1 MEQSPIEGA
10 TTELVKRDGIVQ
22 RTRSG
27 IICCGNIVYD
37 TLVKPVD
44 ELHWGRG
51 TTFVDSIE
59 YRAGGN
65 GANTSRAL
73 TILGMPVRLLGA
85 VGSDDAGRF
94 VMGVLR
100 ESGVDT
106 SHVAELAAPTAAT
119 VALVNSAGERKFFHR
134 PGASCEAFAE
144 PIDFTP
150 ELCEGMSHFHLASLF
165 VLPRLRARGPEML
178 IRAREAALTT
188 SFDTNWDPQEG
199 WMATLEPCLPYVDIL
214 FMNEDEAY
222 MMTGCSDPAAAASTV
237 IAKGLRTAVMK
248 LGGRGCAIYDD
259 EQEIVCAAFDVAA
272 KDTTGAGDC
281 FVAGFLAAR
290 QRGASL
296 AEAGQFAN
304 AVAAMSVQK
313 IGAVEG
319 VLPLAETEAW
329 MHSTPV
335 RG

>member
-1 MEQSPIEGA
+1 VE
-10 TTELVKRDGIVQ
+10 

-27 IICCGNIVYD
+27 IICCGNIVHD

-59 YRAGGN
+59 CRAGGN
-65 GANTSRAL
+65 GANTARAL
-73 TILGMPVRLLGA
+73 AILGMPVRLLGA
-85 VGSDDAGRF
+85 VGDDDAGRF
-94 VMGVLR
+94 IMHVLR
-100 ESGVDT
+100 DSGVDT
-106 SHVAELAAPTAAT
+106 SRVAEVPAPTAAT

-134 PGASCEAFAE
+134 LGASCEAFVE
-144 PIDFTP
+144 PIEFTP

-165 VLPRLRARGPEML
+165 VLPRLRACGPEML
-178 IRAREAALTT
+178 IRAREAQLTT
-188 SFDTNWDPQEG
+188 SFDTNWDPQQG
-199 WMATLEPCLPYVDIL
+199 WMATLEPCLRHVDIL
-214 FMNEDEAY
+214 FMNEEEAH
-222 MMTGCSDPAAAASTV
+222 MMTGYSDAAAAASTV
-237 IAKGLRTAVMK
+237 IARGLRTAVMK
-248 LGGRGCAIYDD
+248 LGARGCAIYGD
-259 EQEIVCAAFDVAA
+259 EQEIVCAACDVEA

-304 AVAAMSVQK
+304 AVAALSVQK

-319 VLPLAETEAW
+319 VLPFAETETW
-329 MHSTPV
+329 MHSTPL